1 MSDEVSQFLES
12 VERLRGQQIEEDEVR
27 ARELEEY
34 LAAKRERQARREER
48 ARSISPQKSSPANTP
63 SPRSSRQTS
72 RVGEP
77 PRVDLP
83 AALEDSTEL
92 SFAYTEGDSEN
103 MAFSS
108 PTKENESPADA
119 DKRSTPPAR
128 SNALSWQR
136 RPTSRGGTRPLSM
149 VAAQNATQRSLVGS
163 PEPAPLSATE
173 PSFSRDQIAQNLLAK
188 DPSWFRQ
195 TSDRGQGSAAYR
207 RNQVEDDERSDVSS
221 GRAQLPGM
229 SDTTRERSTS
239 ATSSTTTVT
248 AREGLASPLPISE
261 SSFDRSFEPSSD
273 ELPLKSPTELPS
285 SRPTSPTKGMGGFVQ
300 SAMMKR
306 SDSVKRWSVQTSGLT
321 RADTVTPSRNG
332 TGRDRPT
339 FPRSHSKTPSLSRP
353 TSQHGERQASSGDT
367 TAVSEVTS
375 PAGTEGDSHT
385 NDTAVPVSPSK
396 TMDTRRWSPTKSSWL
411 ETALNRPESPKPQPK
426 PQTPSQP
433 AWKEQ
438 LNRKAGSTAEN
449 DTGRPASVS
458 HRHQVSI
465 GGLLRSSPMGTG
477 VKSNTTDLGGIYS
490 PPARGNRPSLGPRIP
505 SKPSHI
511 KTEAKQEPQAAA
523 SGDDDSA
530 EPLAAEGSTPVAKSP
545 APKPK
550 PQTPPKDFRANLR
563 QRPTDSGRS
572 QAAEPEFKNALGN
585 LRRTKTQNY
594 VAPDELKGNIL
605 RGKNALNVTD
615 GPQKSVRKDEF
626 KDAIL
631 KKKEDFKKAQHEGKG
646 VTRTPVTD
654 ANKPLPEGLAR
665 RSELGKLPNARGN
678 TTGSGNSD
686 APKPSPAPKPSSVS
700 SLGASSPQAQHV
712 TSPSPER
719 LTRVSTEPAA
729 SPSDPTTRRVPSL
742 PKETSAPSSL
752 QGRVGGG
759 KLADRFNPALA
770 GILARGPPPASSE
783 GSRESRNATEAT
795 PTSGPDEPSKPG
807 PQLTHMT
814 KGRARGPKR
823 KAPTTAASTQ
833 PQKAPEVKS
842 HQQDHSESGPE
853 EARTPVRALPVPPQ
867 SHGTKSTSPK
877 VAPKPL
883 TKPSVSRTPEK
894 VSPQGRP
901 TPLSIGTR
909 TPDAGPTRVLP
920 IRGQPT
926 GADKPTAAPVS
937 PIKPHKTG
945 GDVSQ
950 PESPRKLD
958 MNRMSRFLDDSAVRS
973 RADSVPQPIRM
984 THQRTG
990 SRSPTK
996 VERPLEPQPL
1006 SPTKVDREH
1015 TVPVRSAASRFGGGV
1030 KSPSSTRE
1038 SPPETFDRDLLPSM
1052 SRSPGSPTRALPTP
1066 TAASVRSP
1074 ISRSP
1079 VRSPTKASS
1088 ELSTILTQFFG
1099 PGRPQ
1104 QNCKFDA
1111 AELLASKSNGHGKV
1125 KTLDVRMVQLSGEGK
1140 TLDIQQQFERTLFED
1155 EMYIC
1160 THDFMSESGAQ
1171 TLNVYFWVGDGV
1183 PRATADD
1190 AQLFAQREAKS
1201 RGGRMVRLTQGSE
1214 TSEFLQALGGAIV
1227 VLRGSSNNF
1236 EPTAKRMLCG
1246 RRHLG
1251 EVVFDEVD
1259 FLQSSLCAGFPYLI
1273 TEAGKCF
1280 LWKGKGSA
1288 VDELS
1293 CARLIGMELSP
1304 SGELVECDEESE
1316 PDAFWNLFAPGTKP
1330 HSADHWRLKPK
1341 YEKYGGRLFCSD
1353 ADSRQQIYEISPF
1366 SQADLLST
1374 HIYVLDAFFE
1384 MYVIVGSRTGSN
1396 FASFRNALE
1405 FAQEY
1410 AILAASMEDRPF
1422 VPTSTVVL
1430 EGVPRDLKR
1439 VFRKWE
1445 DKRSPTVMKE
1455 TGGLR
1460 RGRSLRVVPLTQAL
1474 QALNE

>member
-1 MSDEVSQFLES
+1 M
-12 VERLRGQQIEEDEVR
+12 
-27 ARELEEY
+27 
-34 LAAKRERQARREER
+34 
-48 ARSISPQKSSPANTP
+48 T
-63 SPRSSRQTS
+63 
-72 RVGEP
+72 
-77 PRVDLP
+77 
-83 AALEDSTEL
+83 
-92 SFAYTEGDSEN
+92 
-103 MAFSS
+103 FSS

-119 DKRSTPPAR
+119 EKRSTPPTR
-128 SNALSWQR
+128 TNTMSWQR

-195 TSDRGQGSAAYR
+195 TSERGQGSAAYR
-207 RNQVEDDERSDVSS
+207 RNQVEDDDRSDVSS

-229 SDTTRERSTS
+229 SDNTRERSTS

-248 AREGLASPLPISE
+248 ARGGLASPLPISE
-261 SSFDRSFEPSSD
+261 SSFDKSFEPSSD
-273 ELPLKSPTELPS
+273 ETLLKSPTGLSS

-332 TGRDRPT
+332 IGRDRPA
-339 FPRSHSKTPSLSRP
+339 FPRSHSKTPSSSRP
-353 TSQHGERQASSGDT
+353 TSRHGERQASNGDT
-367 TAVSEVTS
+367 TTASEATS
-375 PAGTEGDSHT
+375 PAETEGQSHT
-385 NDTAVPVSPSK
+385 IDTALPVSPSK

-433 AWKEQ
+433 AWKEA
-438 LNRKAGSTAEN
+438 LNRKAAGPAES

-477 VKSNTTDLGGIYS
+477 IKSNTTDLGGIYS
-490 PPARGNRPSLGPRIP
+490 PPARGNRPSLGPRVP

-511 KTEAKQEPQAAA
+511 NIEAKKEPQAAA

-530 EPLAAEGSTPVAKSP
+530 EPLAAEESMPAAVAKPP

-550 PQTPPKDFRANLR
+550 PQTPPKKDFRANLR
-563 QRPTDSGRS
+563 QRPADSGPS

-631 KKKEDFKKAQHEGKG
+631 KKKEDFNKAQHEGKG

-654 ANKPLPEGLAR
+654 ADKPLPEGLAR

-678 TTGSGNSD
+678 TAGSGTSD
-686 APKPSPAPKPSSVS
+686 VLKPSPAPKPSSVS
-700 SLGASSPQAQHV
+700 SPGASSPQAQHV
-712 TSPSPER
+712 LSPSPER

-729 SPSDPTTRRVPSL
+729 SPSDPATRRLPSL

-752 QGRVGGG
+752 QSRVGGG

-783 GSRESRNATEAT
+783 GSRESRNANEAT
-795 PTSGPDEPSKPG
+795 PASGPDEPSKPG

-842 HQQDHSESGPE
+842 HQQGYSEPDSE
-853 EARTPVRALPVPPQ
+853 EAHTPVRALPVPPQ
-867 SHGTKSTSPK
+867 SHGTKPISPK
-877 VAPKPL
+877 VAPKPF
-883 TKPSVSRTPEK
+883 TKPSVNGTPEK
-894 VSPQGRP
+894 GSPHSRP
-901 TPLSIGTR
+901 TPLTIGTR
-909 TPDAGPTRVLP
+909 TPDAGPIRVLP

-926 GADKPTAAPVS
+926 GGDKPTAAPVS

-950 PESPRKLD
+950 PGSPRKLD

-973 RADSVPQPIRM
+973 RADSLPQPIRM

-996 VERPLEPQPL
+996 FERPLEPQPL

-1030 KSPSSTRE
+1030 KSPSSTHE

-1066 TAASVRSP
+1066 PSASVRSP
-1074 ISRSP
+1074 PLSRSP
-1079 VRSPTKASS
+1079 IRSPTKASS
-1088 ELSTILTQFFG
+1088 ELSTLLTQFFG
-1099 PGRPQ
+1099 PGRPKQ
-1104 QNCKFDA
+1104 DCRFDA
-1111 AELLASKSNGHGKV
+1111 AELLASKPNGHGKV
-1125 KTLDVRMVQLSGEGK
+1125 KTLDVRMAQLSGGGK

-1160 THDFMSESGAQ
+1160 THEFMSESGAQ
-1171 TLNVYFWVGDGV
+1171 ALNVYFWVGDGV
-1183 PRATADD
+1183 SRATADD

-1201 RGGRMVRLTQGSE
+1201 RGGKMIRLGQGSE

-1227 VLRGSSNNF
+1227 VLRGSSSKF

-1273 TEAGKCF
+1273 TEAGKSF
-1280 LWKGKGSA
+1280 LWKGKGST

-1304 SGELVECDEESE
+1304 SGELVECEEESE

-1341 YEKYGGRLFCSD
+1341 YDKYGGRLFCSD
-1353 ADSRQQIYEISPF
+1353 ADSPQQIYEISPF

-1374 HIYVLDAFFE
+1374 NIYVLDAFFE
-1384 MYVIVGSRTGSN
+1384 MYVIVGSRAGSN
-1396 FASFRNALE
+1396 FPSFRNALE

-1410 AILAASMEDRPF
+1410 AILAAGMEDRPF
-1422 VPTSTVVL
+1422 VPISTVVL

-1445 DKRSPTVMKE
+1445 DDRSPTVTKE